1 MAQLAGFKE
10 SGMRKIADRMGYTG
24 PMTGFQAYLQE
35 NPDKQQM
42 MNSYVNKAML
52 MASGGYVRKFQEGG
66 FALPPGFDSQTYLA
80 SNPDVLQGISR
91 GEFASAEDHFR
102 KFGGGENRFGSVGVP
117 QQFLQAADQGGTTTP
132 NIPGV
137 RADQGISAGAASSYI
152 QANPDL
158 VQDALSKGIDV
169 TPGGR
174 ASSQEVVDY
183 ALRHYLSTGY
193 KEGRPLGVGQEAQPV
208 FDARDTVQQPPAGTD
223 TQPPAEGSVLTDEEV
238 STIATQPDPDRTF
251 ATFQDLQNAPR
262 ESLTPEQV
270 HILNFYS
277 STPEQQQAINA
288 MPEFRNAQ
296 LPVGQ
301 YQPGVRV
308 TASTETGGEAS
319 SDPISTGPLPS
330 WLKPP
335 PPGSPVTQAVTT
347 YTNPLTGET
356 YTTSTGGYSVD
367 VGDQTGTQ
375 PPSGATGA
383 GSVNS
388 AAVLANRPDVAQAI
402 QAGNTFGVD
411 PATLEGL
418 TPEQRNQRLA
428 EAWFNT
434 FGNQEGVNP
443 NTGLSN
449 TPSNFDNVS
458 DQIIMDY
465 LDQFPDLREAFG
477 GPPYTPAIL
486 AQARAHYADFGRR
499 EIAEGNRARLVQFDL
514 TPQQLQLMR
523 FANDAYENLTDVE
536 LRRTYI
542 QMGGN
547 IPNFDRGATLLNT
560 AQLQLLRDEFPDLA
574 GMNDYELQQHFI
586 QFGRQEMLTGKR
598 KKVDAVL
605 PKPSPYAGQQTIGG
619 ISTVRL
625 ETPTLVG
632 DTKLQAQKIAQ
643 PGGAVPTGTTLPTT
657 TGLGEVT
664 GDLTADVSKAGTAAT
679 ATATPL
685 GPDGAST
692 VTDTDF
698 KKAQT
703 TVEGVTTGT
712 EGQDVTFTPDAVTG
726 RVLATPKAAQQVGSA
741 VTGLDAPETEEV
753 AQAVAATRPDMTPQ
767 ETVLNNAIAE
777 NAAKFV
783 EEIAAATATPTETA
797 TVKGQLTTLLA
808 EFEKVDEI
816 GNPIN
821 PPWAAGAMRAA
832 TAEMVRRGLGA
843 SSIAGQAIV
852 QAAMEAALPIAQAD
866 AQIQAQFEGQNLS
879 NRQQMAAFYAQQR
892 ATAIGQEF
900 TQEFQARVTNAARVA
915 DIADRNFTAEQQ
927 VVLENS
933 RAVNTLRLQD
943 LSNKQA
949 LTLAEA
955 SSLAQLD
962 VANLNNRQQAA
973 VQAAQA
979 FLQKDLTEASNDQQV
994 EIFNAQNRIQAILSD
1009 TAADNARAQF
1019 NASSENQVEQFF
1031 ANLATQ
1037 TSQFNKAQ
1045 ENAIKQFDAG
1055 QENVIN
1061 RFNEELANQR
1071 DQFNAQ
1077 NRLVI
1082 DQSNA
1087 QWRRS
1092 IATADTQAI
1101 NRANELNAAALLDI
1115 SNTAYND
1122 LWQYYA
1128 DTMEFAYQSAE
1139 SERDRQIRL
1148 AIAEL
1153 QAKVTTDV
1161 EAAKRDQ
1168 QSAIG
1173 FGKLI
1178 GTFLTA
1184 EKDSVLGSFLT

>member
-66 FALPPGFDSQTYLA
+66 VNPSPDQFKLPEGFDEQTYLA
-80 SNPDVLQGISR
+80 SNPDVGQAIGR
-91 GEFASAEDHFR
+91 GEFTSAADHFK

-117 QQFLQAADQGGTTTP
+117 QQFLQTQGGTTTP

-137 RADQGISAGAASSYI
+137 RADQGINVGAAVSYI

-174 ASSQEVVDY
+174 ANNREVIDY
-183 ALRHYLSTGY
+183 ALQHYLSTGY

-208 FDARDTVQQPPAGTD
+208 FDARDTVTQPPSGEGTTTQPPTTDTTTPPADDRDTVTTTPDPNVELTPEQIHRRNFYASTPEEQEAINARFPFYQLPVGPTDTGAAPVDTTQPTTDTDTQPTTDTD
-223 TQPPAEGSVLTDEEV
+223 TQPP
-238 STIATQPDPDRTF
+238 
-251 ATFQDLQNAPR
+251 
-262 ESLTPEQV
+262 
-270 HILNFYS
+270 
-277 STPEQQQAINA
+277 
-288 MPEFRNAQ
+288 
-296 LPVGQ
+296 
-301 YQPGVRV
+301 
-308 TASTETGGEAS
+308 
-319 SDPISTGPLPS
+319 
-330 WLKPP
+330 
-335 PPGSPVTQAVTT
+335 PPGSVVGST
-347 YTNPLTGET
+347 Y
-356 YTTSTGGYSVD
+356 
-367 VGDQTGTQ
+367 
-375 PPSGATGA
+375 
-383 GSVNS
+383 
-388 AAVLANRPDVAQAI
+388 LANRPDIAQAI
-402 QAGNTFGVD
+402 AGGETFGID
-411 PATLEGL
+411 PATLQGL
-418 TPEQRNQRLA
+418 SEEEKNQRLA
-428 EAWFNT
+428 QAHFNA
-434 FGNQEGVNP
+434 FGNQENINP
-443 NTGLSN
+443 VTGLSN
-449 TPSNFDNVS
+449 APSNFDGVS
-458 DQIIMDY
+458 DQVIIDY
-465 LDQFPDLREAFG
+465 LDQYPDLREAFG
-477 GPPYTPAIL
+477 PNNDPATL
-486 AQARAHYADFGRR
+486 AKARAHYADFGRR
-499 EIAEGNRARLVQFDL
+499 EIAEGGRPRLVQFDL
-514 TPQQLQLMR
+514 TPAQLEAFR
-523 FANDAYENLTDVE
+523 YSNTAYENLTPTE

-542 QMGGN
+542 QIGGASGAT
-547 IPNFDRGATLLNT
+547 NFDRNAQILNS
-560 AQLQLLRDEFPDLA
+560 AEMQIYRDNNPDLA
-574 GMNDYELQQHFI
+574 NLSDFELRQHFI
-586 QFGRQEMLTGKR
+586 QFGRQEMLQGTRPKI
-598 KKVDAVL
+598 DALV
-605 PKPSPYAGQQTIGG
+605 PPVSPYAGQQTIGG

-712 EGQDVTFTPDAVTG
+712 EGQDITFTPDALTG

-741 VTGLDAPETEEV
+741 VTGIDAPKTEEV
-753 AQAVAATRPDMTPQ
+753 DTAVAATRPDMTPQ

-783 EEIAAATATPTETA
+783 EEIAAATATPSETA

-808 EFEKVDEI
+808 EFEKVDEV

-832 TAEMVRRGLGA
+832 TAEMVRRGLGS

-1009 TAADNARAQF
+1009 TAADNARLQF

-1184 EKDSVLGSFLT
+1184 EKDSVIGSLLPI

>member
-66 FALPPGFDSQTYLA
+66 FNLPQGFDPQEYLTA
-80 SNPDVLQGISR
+80 NPDVLQAISQ
-91 GEFASAEDHFR
+91 GQFASAEDHYR
-102 KFGGGENRFGSVGVP
+102 KFGGGEQRLTQLPQGFDPYQYALANPDVRDLVPVDDTGGRSSAKLAEEGLKHFREFGFKEERDLGTGVTQTFVP
-117 QQFLQAADQGGTTTP
+117 PPTDDRDTVTQPPTTDTTTPPAGEGTTT
-132 NIPGV
+132 
-137 RADQGISAGAASSYI
+137 
-152 QANPDL
+152 
-158 VQDALSKGIDV
+158 
-169 TPGGR
+169 
-174 ASSQEVVDY
+174 
-183 ALRHYLSTGY
+183 
-193 KEGRPLGVGQEAQPV
+193 QP
-208 FDARDTVQQPPAGTD
+208 
-223 TQPPAEGSVLTDEEV
+223 
-238 STIATQPDPDRTF
+238 IQPDPDRTF

-277 STPEQQQAINA
+277 NTLEQQEAINA

-308 TASTETGGEAS
+308 TALDTETDTQPTTETGAQPTTETDTQPPA
-319 SDPISTGPLPS
+319 
-330 WLKPP
+330 P
-335 PPGSPVTQAVTT
+335 PPGSVVGST
-347 YTNPLTGET
+347 YI
-356 YTTSTGGYSVD
+356 
-367 VGDQTGTQ
+367 
-375 PPSGATGA
+375 
-383 GSVNS
+383 
-388 AAVLANRPDVAQAI
+388 ANRPDIAQAI
-402 QAGNTFGVD
+402 AGGETFGID
-411 PATLEGL
+411 PATLQGL
-418 TPEQRNQRLA
+418 SEEEKNQRLA
-428 EAWFNT
+428 QAHFNA
-434 FGNQEGVNP
+434 FGNQENINP
-443 NTGLSN
+443 VTGLSN
-449 TPSNFDNVS
+449 TPSNFDGVS
-458 DQIIMDY
+458 DQVIIDY
-465 LDQFPDLREAFG
+465 LDQYPDLRAAFG
-477 GPPYTPAIL
+477 PNNDPATL
-486 AQARAHYADFGRR
+486 AKARAHYADFGRK
-499 EIAEGNRARLVQFDL
+499 EIAEGNRPRLVQFDL
-514 TPQQLQLMR
+514 TPAQLEAFR
-523 FANDAYENLTDVE
+523 YSNDAYENLTLAE
-536 LRRTYI
+536 LRKTYI
-542 QMGGN
+542 QIGGAAGAT
-547 IPNFDRGATLLNT
+547 NFDRNAQILNN
-560 AQLQLLRDEFPDLA
+560 AELAIYRDNNPDLA
-574 GMNDYELQQHFI
+574 NMSDFELRQHFI
-586 QFGRQEMLTGKR
+586 QFGRQEMLQGTRPKI
-598 KKVDAVL
+598 DALV
-605 PKPSPYAGQQTIGG
+605 PPVSPYAGQQTIGG

-632 DTKLQAQKIAQ
+632 DTKLQPQKIAQ

-657 TGLGEVT
+657 TGLGQVT
-664 GDLTADVSKAGTAAT
+664 GDLTASVAKAGTAAT

-685 GPDGAST
+685 GEEGAST
-692 VTDTDF
+692 VTDADF

-712 EGQDVTFTPDAVTG
+712 EGKDVTFTPDAVTG

-741 VTGLDAPETEEV
+741 VTSLAAPRTEEV

-821 PPWAAGAMRAA
+821 PPWAAGTMRAA

-1009 TAADNARAQF
+1009 TAADNARLQF

-1184 EKDSVLGSFLT
+1184 EKDSVLGSFLTS

>member
-66 FALPPGFDSQTYLA
+66 FAIPEGFNPDSYLQE
-80 SNPDVLQGISR
+80 NPDVQAAIEAGQ
-91 GEFASAEDHFR
+91 FTSAADHFQ
-102 KFGGGENRFGSVGVP
+102 KFGGGEERTGATGFTPPP
-117 QQFLQAADQGGTTTP
+117 QFDAT
-132 NIPGV
+132 
-137 RADQGISAGAASSYI
+137 SYLE
-152 QANPDL
+152 ANPD
-158 VQDALSKGIDV
+158 
-169 TPGGR
+169 
-174 ASSQEVVDY
+174 
-183 ALRHYLSTGY
+183 
-193 KEGRPLGVGQEAQPV
+193 VGQAIERGEFQ
-208 FDARDTVQQPPAGTD
+208 DARDH
-223 TQPPAEGSVLTDEEV
+223 
-238 STIATQPDPDRTF
+238 
-251 ATFQDLQNAPR
+251 FQK
-262 ESLTPEQV
+262 
-270 HILNFYS
+270 F
-277 STPEQQQAINA
+277 
-288 MPEFRNAQ
+288 
-296 LPVGQ
+296 G
-301 YQPGVRV
+301 
-308 TASTETGGEAS
+308 GGE
-319 SDPISTGPLPS
+319 DREGVTGPTT
-330 WLKPP
+330 
-335 PPGSPVTQAVTT
+335 TQT
-347 YTNPLTGET
+347 P
-356 YTTSTGGYSVD
+356 
-367 VGDQTGTQ
+367 TGTQ
-375 PPSGATGA
+375 PPTDTTTQPPAPPP
-383 GSVNS
+383 GSVVGS
-388 AAVLANRPDVAQAI
+388 TYLANRPDVAQAI
-402 QAGNTFGVD
+402 AGGDTFGID
-411 PATLEGL
+411 PATLQGL
-418 TPEQRNQRLA
+418 SEEEKNQRLA
-428 EAWFNT
+428 QAHFNA
-434 FGNQEGVNP
+434 FGNQENINP
-443 NTGLSN
+443 VTGLSN
-449 TPSNFDNVS
+449 APSNFDGVS
-458 DQIIMDY
+458 DQVIIDY
-465 LDQFPDLREAFG
+465 LDQYPDLRAAFG
-477 GPPYTPAIL
+477 PNNDPATL
-486 AQARAHYADFGRR
+486 AKARAHYADFGRR
-499 EIAEGNRARLVQFDL
+499 EIAEGGRPRLVQFDL
-514 TPQQLQLMR
+514 TPAQLEAFR
-523 FANDAYENLTDVE
+523 YSNDAYENLTPTE

-542 QMGGN
+542 QIGGAEGAT
-547 IPNFDRGATLLNT
+547 NFDRNAQILNN
-560 AQLQLLRDEFPDLA
+560 AELAIYRDNNPDLA
-574 GMNDYELQQHFI
+574 NMSDFELRQHFI
-586 QFGRQEMLTGKR
+586 QFGRQEMLQGTRPKI
-598 KKVDAVL
+598 DALV
-605 PKPSPYAGQQTIGG
+605 PPVSPYAGQQTIGG

-657 TGLGEVT
+657 TGLGEVS
-664 GDLTADVSKAGTAAT
+664 GDLTASVAKAGDPSDAT
-679 ATATPL
+679 ATTKPTTIGTATV
-685 GPDGAST
+685 D
-692 VTDTDF
+692 
-698 KKAQT
+698 KAQRG
-703 TVEGVTTGT
+703 VENVTTGT
-712 EGQDVTFTPDAVTG
+712 TGQDVTFTPDAVTG

-741 VTGLDAPETEEV
+741 VTGIDAPKTEEV
-753 AQAVAATRPDMTPQ
+753 DKAVAATRPDMTPQ

-797 TVKGQLTTLLA
+797 TVKGQLKTLLA

-832 TAEMVRRGLGA
+832 TAAMVRRGLGS

-1009 TAADNARAQF
+1009 SAAENAARQF
-1019 NASSENQVEQFF
+1019 NATSQNQTDQFF

-1037 TSQFNKAQ
+1037 TSQFNKSQ
-1045 ENAIKQFDAG
+1045 ENAIEQFNAG

-1184 EKDSVLGSFLT
+1184 EKDSVIGSLLPI

>member
-1 MAQLAGFKE
+1 M
-10 SGMRKIADRMGYTG
+10 
-24 PMTGFQAYLQE
+24 
-35 NPDKQQM
+35 
-42 MNSYVNKAML
+42 
-52 MASGGYVRKFQEGG
+52 
-66 FALPPGFDSQTYLA
+66 
-80 SNPDVLQGISR
+80 LQGTRPKI
-91 GEFASAEDHFR
+91 
-102 KFGGGENRFGSVGVP
+102 
-117 QQFLQAADQGGTTTP
+117 
-132 NIPGV
+132 
-137 RADQGISAGAASSYI
+137 
-152 QANPDL
+152 
-158 VQDALSKGIDV
+158 DALV
-169 TPGGR
+169 P
-174 ASSQEVVDY
+174 
-183 ALRHYLSTGY
+183 
-193 KEGRPLGVGQEAQPV
+193 PV
-208 FDARDTVQQPPAGTD
+208 
-223 TQPPAEGSVLTDEEV
+223 
-238 STIATQPDPDRTF
+238 
-251 ATFQDLQNAPR
+251 
-262 ESLTPEQV
+262 
-270 HILNFYS
+270 
-277 STPEQQQAINA
+277 
-288 MPEFRNAQ
+288 
-296 LPVGQ
+296 
-301 YQPGVRV
+301 
-308 TASTETGGEAS
+308 
-319 SDPISTGPLPS
+319 
-330 WLKPP
+330 
-335 PPGSPVTQAVTT
+335 
-347 YTNPLTGET
+347 
-356 YTTSTGGYSVD
+356 
-367 VGDQTGTQ
+367 
-375 PPSGATGA
+375 
-383 GSVNS
+383 
-388 AAVLANRPDVAQAI
+388 
-402 QAGNTFGVD
+402 
-411 PATLEGL
+411 
-418 TPEQRNQRLA
+418 
-428 EAWFNT
+428 
-434 FGNQEGVNP
+434 
-443 NTGLSN
+443 
-449 TPSNFDNVS
+449 
-458 DQIIMDY
+458 
-465 LDQFPDLREAFG
+465 
-477 GPPYTPAIL
+477 
-486 AQARAHYADFGRR
+486 
-499 EIAEGNRARLVQFDL
+499 
-514 TPQQLQLMR
+514 
-523 FANDAYENLTDVE
+523 
-536 LRRTYI
+536 
-542 QMGGN
+542 
-547 IPNFDRGATLLNT
+547 
-560 AQLQLLRDEFPDLA
+560 
-574 GMNDYELQQHFI
+574 
-586 QFGRQEMLTGKR
+586 
-598 KKVDAVL
+598 
-605 PKPSPYAGQQTIGG
+605 SPYAGQQTIGG

-657 TGLGEVT
+657 TGLGQVT
-664 GDLTADVSKAGTAAT
+664 GDLTASVAKAGTAAT

-692 VTDTDF
+692 VTDADF

-741 VTGLDAPETEEV
+741 VTGIDAPKTEEV
-753 AQAVAATRPDMTPQ
+753 DKAVAATRPDMTPQ

-832 TAEMVRRGLGA
+832 TAEMVRRGLGS

-955 SSLAQLD
+955 SALAQLD

-1009 TAADNARAQF
+1009 TAADNARLQF

-1184 EKDSVLGSFLT
+1184 EKDSVIGSLLPI

>member
-1 MAQLAGFKE
+1 
-10 SGMRKIADRMGYTG
+10 
-24 PMTGFQAYLQE
+24 
-35 NPDKQQM
+35 
-42 MNSYVNKAML
+42 
-52 MASGGYVRKFQEGG
+52 
-66 FALPPGFDSQTYLA
+66 
-80 SNPDVLQGISR
+80 
-91 GEFASAEDHFR
+91 
-102 KFGGGENRFGSVGVP
+102 
-117 QQFLQAADQGGTTTP
+117 
-132 NIPGV
+132 
-137 RADQGISAGAASSYI
+137 
-152 QANPDL
+152 
-158 VQDALSKGIDV
+158 
-169 TPGGR
+169 
-174 ASSQEVVDY
+174 
-183 ALRHYLSTGY
+183 
-193 KEGRPLGVGQEAQPV
+193 
-208 FDARDTVQQPPAGTD
+208 
-223 TQPPAEGSVLTDEEV
+223 
-238 STIATQPDPDRTF
+238 
-251 ATFQDLQNAPR
+251 
-262 ESLTPEQV
+262 
-270 HILNFYS
+270 
-277 STPEQQQAINA
+277 
-288 MPEFRNAQ
+288 
-296 LPVGQ
+296 
-301 YQPGVRV
+301 
-308 TASTETGGEAS
+308 
-319 SDPISTGPLPS
+319 
-330 WLKPP
+330 
-335 PPGSPVTQAVTT
+335 
-347 YTNPLTGET
+347 
-356 YTTSTGGYSVD
+356 
-367 VGDQTGTQ
+367 
-375 PPSGATGA
+375 
-383 GSVNS
+383 
-388 AAVLANRPDVAQAI
+388 
-402 QAGNTFGVD
+402 
-411 PATLEGL
+411 
-418 TPEQRNQRLA
+418 
-428 EAWFNT
+428 
-434 FGNQEGVNP
+434 
-443 NTGLSN
+443 
-449 TPSNFDNVS
+449 
-458 DQIIMDY
+458 MD
-465 LDQFPDLREAFG
+465 
-477 GPPYTPAIL
+477 
-486 AQARAHYADFGRR
+486 
-499 EIAEGNRARLVQFDL
+499 
-514 TPQQLQLMR
+514 
-523 FANDAYENLTDVE
+523 
-536 LRRTYI
+536 
-542 QMGGN
+542 
-547 IPNFDRGATLLNT
+547 
-560 AQLQLLRDEFPDLA
+560 
-574 GMNDYELQQHFI
+574 
-586 QFGRQEMLTGKR
+586 
-598 KKVDAVL
+598 
-605 PKPSPYAGQQTIGG
+605 
-619 ISTVRL
+619 
-625 ETPTLVG
+625 
-632 DTKLQAQKIAQ
+632 
-643 PGGAVPTGTTLPTT
+643 
-657 TGLGEVT
+657 
-664 GDLTADVSKAGTAAT
+664 
-679 ATATPL
+679 
-685 GPDGAST
+685 
-692 VTDTDF
+692 
-698 KKAQT
+698 KAQRG
-703 TVEGVTTGT
+703 VENVTTGT
-712 EGQDVTFTPDAVTG
+712 TGQDVTFTPDAVTG

-741 VTGLDAPETEEV
+741 VTGIDAPKTEEV
-753 AQAVAATRPDMTPQ
+753 DKAVAATRPDMTPQ

-797 TVKGQLTTLLA
+797 TVKGQLKTLLA

-832 TAEMVRRGLGA
+832 TAAMVRRGLGS

-1009 TAADNARAQF
+1009 SAAENAARQF
-1019 NASSENQVEQFF
+1019 NATSQNQTDQFF

-1037 TSQFNKAQ
+1037 TSQFNKSQ
-1045 ENAIKQFDAG
+1045 ENAIEQFNAG

-1184 EKDSVLGSFLT
+1184 EKDSVIGSLLPI

>member
-66 FALPPGFDSQTYLA
+66 FAIPEGFNPDSYLQE
-80 SNPDVLQGISR
+80 NPDVQAAIEAGQ
-91 GEFASAEDHFR
+91 FTSAADHFQ
-102 KFGGGENRFGSVGVP
+102 KFGGGEERTGATGFTPPP
-117 QQFLQAADQGGTTTP
+117 QFDAT
-132 NIPGV
+132 
-137 RADQGISAGAASSYI
+137 SYLE
-152 QANPDL
+152 ANPD
-158 VQDALSKGIDV
+158 
-169 TPGGR
+169 
-174 ASSQEVVDY
+174 
-183 ALRHYLSTGY
+183 
-193 KEGRPLGVGQEAQPV
+193 VGQAIERGEFQ
-208 FDARDTVQQPPAGTD
+208 DARDHFQKFGGGEDREGVTGPTTTQPPAGTQP
-223 TQPPAEGSVLTDEEV
+223 TQPPPTDDTV
-238 STIATQPDPDRTF
+238 TQQPSIQPDPDRTF
-251 ATFQDLQNAPR
+251 ATFQDLQNTPR
-262 ESLTPEQV
+262 EFLTPEQV

-308 TASTETGGEAS
+308 TAPTQQ
-319 SDPISTGPLPS
+319 DP
-330 WLKPP
+330 
-335 PPGSPVTQAVTT
+335 
-347 YTNPLTGET
+347 
-356 YTTSTGGYSVD
+356 
-367 VGDQTGTQ
+367 Q
-375 PPSGATGA
+375 PPAGDTVSGATGV
-383 GSVNS
+383 GSVNG

-499 EIAEGNRARLVQFDL
+499 EIAEGNRPRLVQFDL
-514 TPQQLQLMR
+514 TPAQLEAFR
-523 FANDAYENLTDVE
+523 YSNDAYENLTPTE

-542 QMGGN
+542 QIGGAAGAT
-547 IPNFDRGATLLNT
+547 NFDRNAQILNN
-560 AQLQLLRDEFPDLA
+560 AELAIYRDNNPDLA
-574 GMNDYELQQHFI
+574 NLSDFELRQHFI
-586 QFGRQEMLTGKR
+586 QFGRQEMLQGTRPKI
-598 KKVDAVL
+598 DALV
-605 PKPSPYAGQQTIGG
+605 PPVSPYAGQQTIGG

-657 TGLGEVT
+657 TGLGQVT
-664 GDLTADVSKAGTAAT
+664 GDLTASVAKAGTAAT

-692 VTDTDF
+692 VTDADF

-741 VTGLDAPETEEV
+741 VTGIDAPKTEEV
-753 AQAVAATRPDMTPQ
+753 DKAVAATRPDMTPQ

-832 TAEMVRRGLGA
+832 TAEMVRRGLGS

-955 SSLAQLD
+955 SALAQLD

-1009 TAADNARAQF
+1009 TAADNARLQF

-1184 EKDSVLGSFLT
+1184 EKDSVIGSLLPI

>member
-24 PMTGFQAYLQE
+24 PMTGFQEYLQE

-66 FALPPGFDSQTYLA
+66 FAIPEGFNREEYLTA
-80 SNPDVLQGISR
+80 NPDVLQAISQ
-91 GEFASAEDHFR
+91 GQFSSAEDHYR
-102 KFGGGENRFGSVGVP
+102 KFGGGEQRLTQLPQGFNPELYAVANPDVIGQVPINPETGGRDRAKVAEAGLKHFREFGFKEERDLGTGVTQTFVP
-117 QQFLQAADQGGTTTP
+117 PPTDDRDTVTQPPTTDTTTPSAGEGTTT
-132 NIPGV
+132 
-137 RADQGISAGAASSYI
+137 
-152 QANPDL
+152 
-158 VQDALSKGIDV
+158 
-169 TPGGR
+169 
-174 ASSQEVVDY
+174 
-183 ALRHYLSTGY
+183 
-193 KEGRPLGVGQEAQPV
+193 QP
-208 FDARDTVQQPPAGTD
+208 
-223 TQPPAEGSVLTDEEV
+223 
-238 STIATQPDPDRTF
+238 IQPDPNRTF
-251 ATFQDLQNAPR
+251 ATLQELSSTPN
-262 ESLTPEQV
+262 ESLTPEQQ
-270 HILNFYS
+270 HIRNFYS
-277 STPEQQQAINA
+277 NTPEQQAAINA
-288 MPEFRNAQ
+288 MPQFRNAQ

-308 TASTETGGEAS
+308 TALDTGTDTQPTTDTDTQPPA
-319 SDPISTGPLPS
+319 
-330 WLKPP
+330 P
-335 PPGSPVTQAVTT
+335 PPGSVVGST
-347 YTNPLTGET
+347 Y
-356 YTTSTGGYSVD
+356 
-367 VGDQTGTQ
+367 
-375 PPSGATGA
+375 
-383 GSVNS
+383 
-388 AAVLANRPDVAQAI
+388 LANRPDIAQAI
-402 QAGNTFGVD
+402 AGGETFGID
-411 PATLEGL
+411 PATLQGL
-418 TPEQRNQRLA
+418 SEEEKNQRLA
-428 EAWFNT
+428 QAHFNA
-434 FGNQEGVNP
+434 FGNQENINP
-443 NTGLSN
+443 VTGLSN
-449 TPSNFDNVS
+449 APSNFDGVS
-458 DQIIMDY
+458 DQVIIDY
-465 LDQFPDLREAFG
+465 LDQYPDLREAFG
-477 GPPYTPAIL
+477 PNNDPATL
-486 AQARAHYADFGRR
+486 AKARAHYADFGRR
-499 EIAEGNRARLVQFDL
+499 EIAEGGRPRLVQFDL
-514 TPQQLQLMR
+514 TPAQLEAFR
-523 FANDAYENLTDVE
+523 YSNDAYENLTPTE

-542 QMGGN
+542 QIGGAAGAT
-547 IPNFDRGATLLNT
+547 NFDRNAQILNNVEL
-560 AQLQLLRDEFPDLA
+560 AIYRDNNPDLA
-574 GMNDYELQQHFI
+574 NLSDFELRQHFI
-586 QFGRQEMLTGKR
+586 QFGRQEMLQGTRPKI
-598 KKVDAVL
+598 DALV
-605 PKPSPYAGQQTIGG
+605 PPVSPYAGQQTIGG

-657 TGLGEVT
+657 TGLGEVS
-664 GDLTADVSKAGTAAT
+664 GDLTASVAKAGDPSDAT
-679 ATATPL
+679 ATTKPTTIGTATV
-685 GPDGAST
+685 D
-692 VTDTDF
+692 
-698 KKAQT
+698 KAQRS
-703 TVEGVTTGT
+703 VEDVTTGT
-712 EGQDVTFTPDAVTG
+712 TGQDVTFTSDAVTG

-783 EEIAAATATPTETA
+783 EEIAAATATPSETA

-808 EFEKVDEI
+808 EFEKVDEV

-832 TAEMVRRGLGA
+832 TAEMVRRGLGS

-979 FLQKDLTEASNDQQV
+979 FLQKDLTEASNDQQI

-1009 TAADNARAQF
+1009 SAAENAARQF
-1019 NASSENQVEQFF
+1019 NATSQNQTDQFF

-1037 TSQFNKAQ
+1037 TSQFNKSQ
-1045 ENAIKQFDAG
+1045 ENAIEQFNAG

-1139 SERDRQIRL
+1139 NERDRQIRL

-1184 EKDSVLGSFLT
+1184 EKDSVIGSLLPI